1 MIISVFE
8 IHLKPPLSQSIP
20 IPLGSFVRNV
30 RANSRRKSFV
40 RSRYRIRTAHPYRIR
55 YLNDTS
61 VPPLLTISRYPSSMQ
76 STWMRIL
83 CKYSRDCKP
92 RSNTDYDNTSTK
104 HRVYRCIIAGTYT
117 RTGGAY
123 PRKAIEE
130 RYRPLL
136 YTRACKLHVTNAYS
150 SRSFICTKVISF
162 SRDNFIL
169 IFLIN
174 CVLLFYPSIIDHTII

>member
-1 MIISVFE
+1 MHFNFFEFIELSASMIISAFE

-20 IPLGSFVRNV
+20 PLGSFVRNV
-30 RANSRRKSFV
+30 RASSRRKSFV
-40 RSRYRIRTAHPYRIR
+40 QSRYRIRTAHPYRIR

-61 VPPLLTISRYPSSMQ
+61 APPLLPISRYTSSMQ
-76 STWMRIL
+76 STRMRVL

-92 RSNTDYDNTSTK
+92 RSNMDYDNTSTK

-136 YTRACKLHVTNAYS
+136 YICAYKLHVINAYS
-150 SRSFICTKVISF
+150 SRSFIYIKIF
-162 SRDNFIL
+162 SCDKEIL
-169 IFLIN
+169 RF
-174 CVLLFYPSIIDHTII
+174 